1 MVLSV
6 LDGSTLRTPH
16 NIYVL
21 DGSTVRRVRQIRALD
36 GSNIRHPFTKSD
48 FYDFSG
54 TASTLNPA
62 TAEVYTYTVGNATNS
77 GTQTVYTGYQTATT
91 NTGTRSATNTY
102 SWTNSGN
109 NPGSSTFGNSFNR
122 GSLNGGQTFQ
132 HRILSGTMYVPNATP
147 NNTATFRIDATF
159 RHYRTNTVPTGQ
171 QLGNAAL
178 FTGAYLATNTSCNL
192 FTAPTT
198 YSTNPYTFQ
207 GITGSS
213 GVCNGNYLY
222 DWRNYG
228 YTLTGYYPATLS
240 GSHGTITL
248 PSAINYAGA
257 GFQWYASIHATA
269 FGAYGV
275 TSGGNSTFFA
285 QVTGQ
290 EYYTYTTY
298 SNNVSS
304 SSSTVNLGA
313 TFSVSG
319 DGWSVGSTG
328 FGSSNSANTHAESI
342 RSAVASAMPSGYSVS
357 RSNNVVTITAPSASG
372 NVGDMSVSISNG
384 SGVNGGTNPSPGN
397 SSTVRPA
404 SNVSGSGSTVQ
415 GVGQTGN
422 LTSATVTSGGN
433 STSINL
439 ASGANTDTA
448 GVQIA
453 NAMNGLADTTATYDS
468 SSNRMTVVSANDT
481 SVSLS
486 NANTLSISKV
496 SL

>member
-36 GSNIRHPFTKSD
+36 GSNIRHPFTKTD
-48 FYDFSG
+48 FFDFSG
-54 TASTLNPA
+54 TANTLNPA
-62 TAEVYTYTVGNATNS
+62 VSEVYQYTIGNATNS
-77 GTQTVYTGYQTATT
+77 GTQTVYTGYQQS

-122 GSLNGGQTFQ
+122 GNLNGGQTFQ

-147 NNTATFRIDATF
+147 SNTATFRMDATF

-171 QLGNAAL
+171 QLGNSGL
-178 FTGAYLATNTSCNL
+178 FTGANLQQNTNCNW

-207 GITGSS
+207 GQTGSS
-213 GVCNGNYLY
+213 GVCNGSYLY

-228 YTLTGYYPATLS
+228 YTLSGYYPATLT

-257 GFQWYASIHATA
+257 GFQWYAAIHATA
-269 FGAYGV
+269 FNAYGV
-275 TSGGNSTFFA
+275 TSGGNSTFTA
-285 QVTGQ
+285 TVTGR
-290 EYYTYTTY
+290 EYYTYYT
-298 SNNVSS
+298 NHVSS

-313 TFSVSG
+313 TFSFSG
-319 DGWSVGSTG
+319 AGFSGS
-328 FGSSNSANTHAESI
+328 GSFSTSNTASTHAETLRSSI
-342 RSAVASAMPSGYSVS
+342 AGQLPSGWSAT
-357 RSNNVVTITAPSASG
+357 RSNNTVTVTAPASSG
-372 NVGDMSVSISNG
+372 NVNDMSVGISNG
-384 SGVNGGTNPSPGN
+384 SGVNQGTNPSPGQTF
-397 SSTVRPA
+397 TVRPA
-404 SNVSGSGSTVQ
+404 SNVSGSGSTTTQ
-415 GVGQTGN
+415 GQGQTGN

-439 ASGANTDTA
+439 SNGASTDTA
-448 GVQIA
+448 GSEIA
-453 NAMNGLADTTATYDS
+453 SAMNGLADTTATYDS
-468 SSNRMTVVSANDT
+468 GTNRMTVVAPGDT